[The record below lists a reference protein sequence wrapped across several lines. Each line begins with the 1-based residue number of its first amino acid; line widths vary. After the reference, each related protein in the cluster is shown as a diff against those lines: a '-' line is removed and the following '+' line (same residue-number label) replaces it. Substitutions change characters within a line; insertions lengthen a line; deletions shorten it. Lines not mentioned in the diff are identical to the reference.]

1 MKKII
6 IILITTFALTISA
19 KAASDGELILSK
31 NDPAEIKDCS
41 EGFNRAS
48 FALNQG
54 LDKIIFKPVASVYR
68 TLPSPIKTGVSNSL
82 NNLSNV
88 VTIPNNLLQGD
99 FSKAGINTGRFIIN
113 TTLGILGIFDV
124 AELIGFSEYEKE
136 DYGQTLAVHGTG
148 PGCSIVL
155 PVLGPSTA
163 RDTVASLANFMGG
176 DAWYNV
182 TVKNDTHYFRDVDY
196 YMSKVTA
203 GVDFRA
209 KNYDSIENLEENS
222 IDFYASVKSLYL
234 QDRQQRILN
243 VKKIVNT
250 QNDSDWE
257 EIDTQ

>member
-124 AELIGFSEYEKE
+124 AELIGFSEYEKKTM
-136 DYGQTLAVHGTG
+136 DKL
-148 PGCSIVL
+148 
-155 PVLGPSTA
+155 
-163 RDTVASLANFMGG
+163 
-176 DAWYNV
+176 
-182 TVKNDTHYFRDVDY
+182 
-196 YMSKVTA
+196 
-203 GVDFRA
+203 
-209 KNYDSIENLEENS
+209 
-222 IDFYASVKSLYL
+222 
-234 QDRQQRILN
+234 
-243 VKKIVNT
+243 
-250 QNDSDWE
+250 
-257 EIDTQ
+257 

>member
-124 AELIGFSEYEKE
+124 AELIGF
-136 DYGQTLAVHGTG
+136 Q
-148 PGCSIVL
+148 
-155 PVLGPSTA
+155 
-163 RDTVASLANFMGG
+163 NM
-176 DAWYNV
+176 
-182 TVKNDTHYFRDVDY
+182 
-196 YMSKVTA
+196 
-203 GVDFRA
+203 
-209 KNYDSIENLEENS
+209 
-222 IDFYASVKSLYL
+222 
-234 QDRQQRILN
+234 
-243 VKKIVNT
+243 KKKT
-250 QNDSDWE
+250 MDKL
-257 EIDTQ
+257 